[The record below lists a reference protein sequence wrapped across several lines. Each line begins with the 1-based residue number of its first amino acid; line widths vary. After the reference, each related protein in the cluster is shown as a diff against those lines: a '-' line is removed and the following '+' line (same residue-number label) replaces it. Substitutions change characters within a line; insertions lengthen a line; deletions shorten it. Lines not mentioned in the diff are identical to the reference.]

1 MCTPNKYERNTLIA
15 QMNRFI
21 YNDKEQQRK
30 EQQREIENRKQSA
43 SFSPATPIQQAS
55 KVETML
61 IQTIVRDGE
70 KLIIRDVLN
79 EETGEKINLNVAQYI
94 AYDLGLDNLSFKNP
108 LSVQI
113 LNEALKHSED
123 ENFKAEEYFTHH
135 PDILISTLAV
145 KLSVDRFQLS
155 ESMQMKERE
164 IDLATV

>member
-1 MCTPNKYERNTLIA
+1 
-15 QMNRFI
+15 MNRFI

-30 EQQREIENRKQSA
+30 EQQREIEKQENNQQVL
-43 SFSPATPIQQAS
+43 SPATPIQQAS

-113 LNEALKHSED
+113 LNEALEHSED
-123 ENFKAEEYFTHH
+123 EKFLKQNEYFTHH
-135 PDILISTLAV
+135 PDYSLFLH
-145 KLSVDRFQLS
+145 
-155 ESMQMKERE
+155 
-164 IDLATV
+164 

>member
-1 MCTPNKYERNTLIA
+1 MKENTLIA

-30 EQQREIENRKQSA
+30 EQQREIEKQENNQQVL
-43 SFSPATPIQQAS
+43 SPATPIQQAS

-94 AYDLGLDNLSFKNP
+94 AYDLGLDNLS
-108 LSVQI
+108 V
-113 LNEALKHSED
+113 
-123 ENFKAEEYFTHH
+123 
-135 PDILISTLAV
+135 
-145 KLSVDRFQLS
+145 
-155 ESMQMKERE
+155 
-164 IDLATV
+164 